1 MGISVKNWWYNTS
14 KYKSDWHL
22 FPCKKDNF
30 SKRTNWLSVTIEL
43 YLWRQSE
50 RLTAFASS
58 CFTPDKLYSLSG
70 CSSYSISNKEI
81 SDQCKKCLVEIWRIS
96 TLFCRGF
103 NSFLLSRKRI
113 SIVPLSKKHFSVKA
127 HKYWVQLWMKF
138 VYLAGSPLITVFSL
152 RYQLAWFCTHVQ
164 ESCGRQ
170 KSFTWSCMP
179 GVSISLFLK
188 ITHLYWLW
196 NVELLAQFKYVFNG
210 LLF

>member
-152 RYQLAWFCTHVQ
+152 RYQLARFCTHVQ
-164 ESCGRQ
+164 ESCEGKNR
-170 KSFTWSCMP
+170 SP
-179 GVSISLFLK
+179 GVVCL
-188 ITHLYWLW
+188 
-196 NVELLAQFKYVFNG
+196 V
-210 LLF
+210 